1 MSEGSYEDVREITY
15 LDNIWKANKRSKF
28 TRYVV
33 IPILQFIIYLFLF
46 LLFASVLALTGILV
60 FLLIDTINAYT
71 SGRDP
76 EHLDF
81 LFIYG
86 TLAISTL
93 FFIVGFSLWLI
104 FGVHKDLRYL
114 IRFRI
119 FAVGVDFSEGYVSV
133 IEALTRTLE
142 SNKGWRN
149 PRRYKRKK
157 LNNTQLELVQKYLIK
172 KYQRDVTVNECL
184 QFFSMGEMAI
194 TGAVSSGVTEYKNY
208 FLVMLDEKK
217 GEILFYSNDYDE
229 WFYLREEL
237 EEKGFYMSEI
247 RETTVDMK
255 DYVIKDDGTMERKK
269 KRRRKGDIFSL
280 EDSEI
285 KNV

>member
-1 MSEGSYEDVREITY
+1 MSEGSYEDVREITD

-33 IPILQFIIYLFLF
+33 IPILQLIIYLFLF

-86 TLAISTL
+86 TLAVPTL
-93 FFIVGFSLWLI
+93 LFIVGFSLWVI
-104 FGVHKDLRYL
+104 FGVHKDLRHL

-119 FAVGVDFSEGYVSV
+119 FAVGVDSSEEDINV
-133 IEALTRTLE
+133 IETLTRTLE
-142 SNKGWRN
+142 NNKGWFN
-149 PRRYKRKK
+149 LRRYKRKK
-157 LNNTQLELVQKYLIK
+157 LNSTQLELVQKYLRK

-184 QFFSMGEMAI
+184 QFFSIGEMNI
-194 TGAVSSGVTEYKNY
+194 YSRTSNVTEYKNY
-208 FLVMLDEKK
+208 FFVMIDEEE
-217 GEILFYSNDYDE
+217 GEILFYSSDYDE
-229 WFYLREEL
+229 WLYLREEL
-237 EEKGFYMSEI
+237 EEKGFQISDI

-255 DYVIKDDGTMERKK
+255 DYVINDDGTIERNE
-269 KRRRKGDIFSL
+269 KRKRVENVFSPQ
-280 EDSEI
+280 DSEI
-285 KNV
+285 KNI

>member
-1 MSEGSYEDVREITY
+1 MSQESYEDVQEIVD
-15 LDNIWKANKRSKF
+15 LDNIWKARKLSKF
-28 TRYVV
+28 IRYVV
-33 IPILQFIIYLFLF
+33 IPILDSIIYLFWF
-46 LLFASVLALTGILV
+46 LLFASCIIFVGLCI
-60 FLLIDTINAYT
+60 FLLADTINAYL

-81 LFIYG
+81 LFIPG
-86 TLAISTL
+86 IFAIPIL
-93 FFIVGFSLWLI
+93 LFIVVFPLWLI

-114 IRFRI
+114 IRFKI
-119 FAVGVDFSEGYVSV
+119 LALGIELSEDRFSV
-133 IEALTRTLE
+133 IEVLTRTLE
-142 SNKGWRN
+142 SNKGWFN

-157 LNNTQLELVQKYLIK
+157 MDGTQLELVQKYLMK

-184 QFFSMGEMAI
+184 EFFSTGEMAI
-194 TGAVSSGVTEYKNY
+194 TKTRVTIYMNY
-208 FLVMLDEKK
+208 FFVMLDEKK

-229 WFYLREEL
+229 WIYLREQL
-237 EEKGFYMSEI
+237 EEKGFHISDI

-255 DYVIKDDGTMERKK
+255 DYVINDDGTIERNK
-269 KRRRKGDIFSL
+269 KRRRGNMFSL